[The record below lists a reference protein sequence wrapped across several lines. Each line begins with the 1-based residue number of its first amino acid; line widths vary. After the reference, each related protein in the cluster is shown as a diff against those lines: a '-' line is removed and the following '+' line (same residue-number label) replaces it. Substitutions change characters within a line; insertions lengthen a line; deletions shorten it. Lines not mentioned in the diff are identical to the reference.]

1 MNDDAII
8 TLYLNR
14 SEQAIQ
20 ETADKYEAFCLSIAS
35 RILGNQEDAREC
47 VNETW
52 LKAWNSIPPQIPRV
66 LPAFLGSIARNL
78 AISRYR
84 RESALKRGSLGLTV
98 PLEELA
104 QCVDGK
110 TSVEDTVLHTLLK
123 EALNRF
129 LGGLKQE
136 ERKIFVRR
144 YYYMESLKE
153 ISEGMG
159 RKESYVKTSLH
170 RTREKLRD
178 YLKKEG
184 LSE

>member
-20 ETADKYEAFCLSIAS
+20 ETADKYETFCLSIAS

-52 LKAWNSIPPQIPRV
+52 LKVWNSIPPQIPRA

-110 TSVEDTVLHTLLK
+110 TSVEDAVLHTLLK
-123 EALNRF
+123 ETLNRF
-129 LGGLKQE
+129 LGGLKKE
-136 ERKIFVRR
+136 DRKIFVRR
-144 YYYMESLKE
+144 YYYMETLKE

>member
-52 LKAWNSIPPQIPRV
+52 LKVWNSIPPQIPRA

-110 TSVEDTVLHTLLK
+110 TSVEDTVLPTLLK

-170 RTREKLRD
+170 RTRGKLRD

>member
-1 MNDDAII
+1 M
-8 TLYLNR
+8 
-14 SEQAIQ
+14 
-20 ETADKYEAFCLSIAS
+20 
-35 RILGNQEDAREC
+35 
-47 VNETW
+47 
-52 LKAWNSIPPQIPRV
+52 
-66 LPAFLGSIARNL
+66 
-78 AISRYR
+78 
-84 RESALKRGSLGLTV
+84 
-98 PLEELA
+98 
-104 QCVDGK
+104 DGK

-170 RTREKLRD
+170 RTRGKLRD